1 MGYYEEMKTLLIG
14 SGKGGVGKST
24 LSVSIAILLKNLGLK
39 VGLIDADIYGPSL
52 SEMLKANELPIDVEG
67 LLKPAI
73 SHGIEFISLAHFPK
87 FDQGAFFR
95 APMINSIIDQ
105 FLTKV
110 IWDQRDVIIID
121 LPPGTGD
128 IQLTILQKL
137 KDPLAVLVTTPQ
149 QISYIDVEKA
159 IYLFKKMNVKILG
172 VVENMSYYQ
181 DALSGEKIEI
191 FGSGAGE
198 RLSQKFEIPLL
209 GKVPIDPHL
218 LQSLDSGNGASFINS
233 YDELFKI
240 AVEISNQLCDYEN
253 NEDEIITNLISP
265 QELLLQKGDKKV
277 LLSATEIQNNCPC
290 ARCNERILD
299 RSDVTI
305 LRLERVANF
314 ALKFKFSK
322 GCARGIYTWEQLFG
336 ISNVSN

>member
-1 MGYYEEMKTLLIG
+1 MKVLLIG

-24 LSVSIAILLKNLGLK
+24 LSVSFAILLNNLGLK

-52 SEMLKANELPIDVEG
+52 SEMLRAHELPKEESG
-67 LLKPAI
+67 LIKPALAN
-73 SHGIEFISLAHFPK
+73 GIEFISLAHFPK

-110 IWDQRDVIIID
+110 KWNQRDVIIID

-137 KDPLAVLVTTPQ
+137 DNPLAVLVTTPQ

-159 IYLFKKMNVKILG
+159 IFLFKKLNVKIAG
-172 VVENMSYYQ
+172 IIENMSYYQ

-191 FGSGAGE
+191 FGSGAGL
-198 RLSQKFEIPLL
+198 RLSHKFDIPLL

-218 LQSLDSGNGASFINS
+218 LESLDSGKGASFINS

-240 AVEISNQLCDYEN
+240 AVEISNQLCDHKN
-253 NEDEIITNLISP
+253 NEREIIASLNSP
-265 QELLLQKGDKKV
+265 YELLIQRGNKKV
-277 LLSATEIQNNCPC
+277 LLSASEIQNNCPC
-290 ARCNERILD
+290 ARCEDRILE
-299 RSDVTI
+299 RSDVKI
-305 LRLERVANF
+305 MSFERVSNF

-322 GCARGIYTWEQLFG
+322 GCDRGIYKWEQLFE
-336 ISNVSN
+336 ISTVSN

>member
-1 MGYYEEMKTLLIG
+1 MKMLLRG

-24 LSVSIAILLKNLGLK
+24 LSVSFAILLQNLGLK

-52 SEMLKANELPIDVEG
+52 NEMLQAQELPREESG
-67 LLKPAI
+67 LLKPA
-73 SHGIEFISLAHFPK
+73 SCNGIEFISLAHFPK
-87 FDQGAFFR
+87 FKQGAFFR

-110 IWDQRDVIIID
+110 NWSQRDVIIID

-159 IYLFKKMNVKILG
+159 IYLFKKLNVEIMG
-172 VVENMSYYQ
+172 IVENMSYYQ

-191 FGSGAGE
+191 FGAGAGV
-198 RLSQKFEIPLL
+198 RLSQKFQIPLL

-218 LQSLDSGNGASFINS
+218 LQSLDSGKGASFINS

-253 NEDEIITNLISP
+253 KEHEVITYLISP
-265 QELLLQKGDKKV
+265 QELLLQNGDKKV
-277 LLSATEIQNNCPC
+277 LLSASEIQNNCPC
-290 ARCNERILD
+290 ARCEDRILD
-299 RSDVTI
+299 RSDITI
-305 LRLERVANF
+305 LKFERVANF

-322 GCARGIYTWEQLFG
+322 GCDRGIYTWEQLFE
-336 ISNVSN
+336 ISNVSK

>member
-1 MGYYEEMKTLLIG
+1 MLIG

-24 LSVSIAILLKNLGLK
+24 LSVSIAILLKDLGLK

-52 SEMLKANELPIDVEG
+52 NEMLKAHELPKEESG
-67 LLKPAI
+67 LLKPA
-73 SHGIEFISLAHFPK
+73 SANGIEFISLAHFPK

-110 IWDQRDVIIID
+110 NWNQRDVIIID

-137 KDPLAVLVTTPQ
+137 KEPLAVLVTTPQ

-159 IYLFKKMNVKILG
+159 IYLFKKLNIKIAG
-172 VVENMSYYQ
+172 VIENMSYYQ

-209 GKVPIDPHL
+209 VKVPIDPHL
-218 LQSLDSGNGASFINS
+218 LESLDRGNGASFINS

-240 AVEISNQLCDYEN
+240 AVEISNQLCDHK
-253 NEDEIITNLISP
+253 NEEHEIITNLISP

-277 LLSATEIQNNCPC
+277 LLSASEIQNNCPC
-290 ARCNERILD
+290 ARCENRILD
-299 RSDVTI
+299 RFDVAI
-305 LRLERVANF
+305 LRFERVSNF

-322 GCARGIYTWEQLFG
+322 GCDRGIYTWEQLFE
-336 ISNVSN
+336 ISSVSN